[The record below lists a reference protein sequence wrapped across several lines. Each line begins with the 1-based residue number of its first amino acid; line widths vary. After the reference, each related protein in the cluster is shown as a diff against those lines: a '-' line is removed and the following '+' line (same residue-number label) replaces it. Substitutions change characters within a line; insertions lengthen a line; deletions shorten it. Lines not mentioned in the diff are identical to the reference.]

1 MAKGTPSL
9 DMTPMVDLAFL
20 LVTFFML
27 TATSRVA
34 EPVIVDTPSSISDKL
49 LPDNVMLLT
58 VDPQGRVFY
67 NISNADVRATTLEKM
82 AAQYQVKFSSKEKA
96 TFSSMTSFG
105 VPMSQL
111 KAYINAS
118 DIERK
123 QMDVATKGI
132 PHDSLDDQ
140 LKDWIMFGRIVA
152 ATQAKEE
159 KAEAERL
166 GRDFEY
172 EPLRFAIKADGTTK
186 YNDVKDVITT
196 FTDMDVYRFN
206 LITSLED
213 TPIEK

>member
-34 EPVIVDTPSSISDKL
+34 EPVIVDAPSSISEKI

-58 VDPQGRVFY
+58 VDPEGRVFY
-67 NISNADVRATTLEKM
+67 NISNSDVRIATLEKM
-82 AAQYQVKFSSKEKA
+82 AAQYRVKFSDKEKIE
-96 TFSSMTSFG
+96 FSGMTSFG

-111 KAYINAS
+111 KTYINANE
-118 DIERK
+118 IERK
-123 QMDVATKGI
+123 AIDKATKGI
-132 PHDSLDDQ
+132 PHDSLDNQ

-159 KAEAERL
+159 KAKAERL
-166 GRDFEY
+166 GTEFEY

-186 YNDVKDVITT
+186 YEDVKDVITT

-206 LITSLED
+206 LITNMED
-213 TPIEK
+213 APIEQ